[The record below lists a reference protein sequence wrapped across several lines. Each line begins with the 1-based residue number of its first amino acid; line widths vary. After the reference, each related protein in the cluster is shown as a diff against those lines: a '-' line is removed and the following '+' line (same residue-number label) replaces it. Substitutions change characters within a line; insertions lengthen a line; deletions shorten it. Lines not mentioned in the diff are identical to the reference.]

1 MAADMD
7 IDFGNNTESRAEAVA
22 VADVSLRSIHL

>member
-22 VADVSLRSIHL
+22 DVSPRSIHL